1 MRLFILID
9 FSIYVYKRRAV
20 RIMTNSVWYVNTV
33 KKVGYAIYRSLYTD
47 SASDVDAPQES
58 AGASGDAVAAAAA
71 APAATLS
78 SSDSLK
84 YVVDMVRRVVL
95 ERTSLS
101 AEPGV
106 VRVDSVA
113 TTAAAAWPSDA
124 IDGTDGGGSND
135 NDNAAR
141 QTATLDDASSS
152 GSCRY
157 QFSDKTMSP
166 REGHIQIHEK
176 KFDHW

>member
-1 MRLFILID
+1 MID
-9 FSIYVYKRRAV
+9 FSIYVYKRRAM

-47 SASDVDAPQES
+47 STSDADAAQES
-58 AGASGDAVAAAAA
+58 ASAVGDAVSAAA
-71 APAATLS
+71 APAPTLS
-78 SSDSLK
+78 SSDALK

-101 AEPGV
+101 DEPGV

>member
-1 MRLFILID
+1 M
-9 FSIYVYKRRAV
+9 
-20 RIMTNSVWYVNTV
+20 

-58 AGASGDAVAAAAA
+58 AGAVGDAVEAAVA
-71 APAATLS
+71 APVATLS
-78 SSDSLK
+78 SIDALK

-101 AEPGV
+101 DEPGV

-113 TTAAAAWPSDA
+113 TAATTTSAAAAWPNDSMDA
-124 IDGTDGGGSND
+124 TDGGGSSD

-141 QTATLDDASSS
+141 QTATQDDVSSS
-152 GSCRY
+152 GGTCRY
-157 QFSDKTMSP
+157 QFSDKNMSP
-166 REGHIQIHEK
+166 SEGHIQIHEK